1 MSKTI
6 NMTQGKPFK
15 LLFSFA
21 LPLMFGNVFQQMY
34 TVVDTAI
41 VGQGVGL
48 NALAALGSVDW
59 LNWMML
65 GIAQGFTQG
74 CAVRV
79 SQKFGEGDYKG
90 LRHLVGQ
97 SASLSAMIA
106 ILCTAIGHL
115 GLPLIFR
122 LLSVPDTVYS
132 LAETYTRILFTG
144 LPAVF
149 FYNYCSTILR
159 AVGDSKTPL
168 KAMILA
174 SITNIILDCVTVFGL
189 HWGIG
194 GAAIATVFAQCLSGA
209 ICAHRIWKTPELHF
223 AKTDL
228 KTDVVTSINL
238 IKIGI
243 PVAAKNIIIAIGGMV
258 VTAVVNH
265 FTMSFIAGFTATNK
279 LFGLLEIAGIS
290 YGYAVTTY
298 VGQNIGAG
306 RPDRVKTGMR
316 AATILTVATS
326 FVIAAFMITSGR
338 SITML
343 FISSDVPELMTA
355 AGDTAYSYLVA
366 LSIFLP
372 VLYLLHA
379 YLAALQGLGNTVI
392 TMNSGI
398 VEFFVRIVVSAI
410 VGYTG
415 YEIGIYAAEIG
426 AWFGAVIYL
435 VMNYNRIM
443 KKALARE
450 ELLDY

>member
-1 MSKTI
+1 MSKTM
-6 NMTQGKPFK
+6 NMTQGKPFR

-21 LPLMFGNVFQQMY
+21 LPLMFGNMFQQLY

-48 NALAALGSVDW
+48 LALAALGSVDW

-97 SASLSAMIA
+97 SAVLSAAIA
-106 ILCTAIGHL
+106 LFCTLIGHL
-115 GLPLIFR
+115 GLPLIFF
-122 LLSVPDTVYS
+122 LLNVPDEVYA
-132 LAETYTRILFTG
+132 LAEIYTRILFTG

-149 FYNYCSTILR
+149 FYNYCSAVLR

-168 KAMILA
+168 KAMIAA
-174 SITNIILDCVTVFGL
+174 SIVNIILDYVTVFQLG
-189 HWGIG
+189 WGIG
-194 GAAIATVFAQCLSGA
+194 GAAIATVIAQCLSGA

-223 AKTDL
+223 AKEDL
-228 KTDVVTSINL
+228 HIDMVTSINL
-238 IKIGI
+238 IRIGL
-243 PVAAKNIIIAIGGMV
+243 PVAAKNFIIAIGGMF
-258 VTAVVNH
+258 VTATVNH
-265 FTMSFIAGFTATNK
+265 FSMSFIAGFTATNK

-306 RPDRVKTGMR
+306 RPDRVKIGMKS
-316 AATILTVATS
+316 ASLLTVLTS
-326 FVIAAFMITSGR
+326 FVIAAFMILFGR

-343 FISSDVPELMTA
+343 FISSEVPEMMVA
-355 AGDTAYSYLVA
+355 AGNTAYSYLVT

-372 VLYLLHA
+372 ILYLLHA

-398 VEFFVRIVVSAI
+398 VEFVVRIIISTI

-415 YEIGIYAAEIG
+415 FEMGIYAAEIV
-426 AWFGAVIYL
+426 AWIGAVIYL

-443 KKALARE
+443 KHALQDA
-450 ELLDY
+450 

>member
-1 MSKTI
+1 MSNTI
-6 NMTQGKPFK
+6 NMTQGKPFR

-21 LPLMFGNVFQQMY
+21 VPLMFGNVFQQMY
-34 TVVDTAI
+34 TVADTAI

-48 NALAALGSVDW
+48 SALAALGSVDW

-74 CAVRV
+74 CSVRI
-79 SQKFGEGDYKG
+79 SQKFGEGDHDG

-97 SASLSAMIA
+97 SAVLSAAVALICM
-106 ILCTAIGHL
+106 LVGHL
-115 GLPLIFR
+115 GLPVIFY
-122 LLSVPDTVYS
+122 LLHVPSEVYH
-132 LAETYTRILFTG
+132 LAETYSRIIFTG

-149 FYNYCSTILR
+149 FYNYCSAVLR

-168 KAMILA
+168 KAMIIA
-174 SITNIILDCVTVFGL
+174 SFVNIILDCITVFGL
-189 HWGIG
+189 GWGIG
-194 GAAIATVFAQCLSGA
+194 GAAFATVIAQCLSGS
-209 ICAHRIWKTPELHF
+209 ICAVRIWKTPELHF
-223 AKTDL
+223 AKTSL
-228 KTDVVTSINL
+228 RTDVPTSINL
-238 IKIGI
+238 IRIGI
-243 PVAAKNIIIAIGGMV
+243 PAAAKNIIIAIGGMV
-258 VTAVVNH
+258 VTAIVNH
-265 FTMSFIAGFTATNK
+265 FSMSFIAGFTATNK

-298 VGQNIGAG
+298 VGQNIGAE

-316 AATILTVATS
+316 AACILTVLTS
-326 FVIAAFMITSGR
+326 FVISAFMIIFGR
-338 SITML
+338 AITML
-343 FISSDVPELMTA
+343 FISSDNPELMTA
-355 AGDTAYSYLVA
+355 AGNTAYSYLVA

-398 VEFFVRIVVSAI
+398 VEFLVRIVVSAI

-415 YEIGIYAAEIG
+415 YEAGIYAAEIG

-435 VMNYNRIM
+435 MLNYKRII
-443 KKALARE
+443 KKALRE
-450 ELLDY
+450 FLPAS